1 MRRDNRAADQ
11 LREVQLHR
19 GYLAHAEGSALVEF
33 GRTQV
38 LCAASIERSVPP
50 FLRNQGRGWVTAEY
64 GMLPRATAQRTRR
77 EAALNHQSGRTFEI
91 QRLIGRSL
99 RRAVRLK
106 LLQEITIIVDCD
118 VIRADGG
125 TRTAAITGGCVALA
139 DALQEA
145 VRQGL
150 AKGKPFLG
158 PVAAVSVGMVAD
170 EPRLDLDYAEDSE
183 AQTDMNVVMTA
194 TGEFVELQG
203 SAEQK
208 PFRREDLDRMLALAD
223 AGTTRLI
230 ELQRQALAAPLQRVP

>member
-1 MRRDNRAADQ
+1 MRKNNRAADQ
-11 LREVQLHR
+11 LREVRLQR
-19 GYLAHAEGSALVEF
+19 GYLAHAEGSVLVEF
-33 GRTQV
+33 GLTQV
-38 LCAASIERSVPP
+38 LCAASIEHGVPP

-99 RRAVRLK
+99 RQAVDLKRLK
-106 LLQEITIIVDCD
+106 EITIIVDCD

-145 VRQGL
+145 TRRKLTRGE
-150 AKGKPFLG
+150 PFLG
-158 PVAAVSVGMVAD
+158 LVAAVSAGMVAG
-170 EPRLDLDYAEDSE
+170 EPRLDLDYAEDSA

-194 TGEFVELQG
+194 AGEFVELQG

-208 PFRREDLDRMLALAD
+208 PFRCEDLDQMLALAGSG
-223 AGTTRLI
+223 AARLI
-230 ELQRQALAAPLQRVP
+230 ELQSRVLAAPLPRPP